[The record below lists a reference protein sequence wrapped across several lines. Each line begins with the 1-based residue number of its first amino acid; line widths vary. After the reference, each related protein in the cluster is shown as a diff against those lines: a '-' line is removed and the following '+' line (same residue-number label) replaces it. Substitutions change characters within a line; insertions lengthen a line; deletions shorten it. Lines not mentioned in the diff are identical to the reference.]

1 MPDNRR
7 TINKPGEFIP
17 GVNFKDVEYTI
28 VLVTGGFDP
37 LHSGHIEYFK
47 AASSYGN
54 ILLVGV
60 NSDAWLAR
68 KKGRSFMPIDERA
81 DIISHLGMVGGVV
94 RFDDA
99 FDADGSAKNFI
110 QMTLNNYPTAKIVF
124 ANGGD
129 RTDANIPEMDIQ
141 DPRLKF
147 VFGVGGENKKNSSSW
162 ILKEWEAPKVERE
175 WGHYR
180 ELYKGDGFQVK
191 ELVIAPHSK
200 LSMQRH
206 KHRSETWNLVSGTA
220 HVLTSTNNS
229 DPNDGARRQLLTPPN
244 PVDIPKGVWHQ
255 GCNDSDEPA
264 HIVEVWKGPSELL
277 SEEDIERFD

>member
-7 TINKPGEFIP
+7 TTNKPGEFIP

-47 AASSYGN
+47 AAASYGN

-81 DIISHLGMVGGVV
+81 EIISHLGMVGGVV
-94 RFDDA
+94 RFDDE

-110 QMTLNNYPTAKIVF
+110 QMTLNNYPTAKVVF

-229 DPNDGARRQLLTPPN
+229 DPTDGAKRQQLTPPN
-244 PVDIPKGVWHQ
+244 PVDISRGVWHQ

-277 SEEDIERFD
+277 GEEDIERWD